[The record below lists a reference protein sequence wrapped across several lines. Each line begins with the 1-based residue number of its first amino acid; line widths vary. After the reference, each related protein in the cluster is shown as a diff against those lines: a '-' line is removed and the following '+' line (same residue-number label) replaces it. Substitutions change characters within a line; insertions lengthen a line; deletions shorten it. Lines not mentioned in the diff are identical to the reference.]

1 MKYLLSNEKL
11 EEKVS
16 ELREQ
21 LAKKDK
27 RIQELEAQSEERSL
41 QKQVDESKARE
52 AINNMK
58 SFYSLDRFDTSF
70 TSDVAMYLKTHNN
83 EDSFV
88 RSLKSPTRAM
98 GTTPRSK
105 RVIGTPRN
113 KYK

>member
-1 MKYLLSNEKL
+1 MLSNEKL
-11 EEKVS
+11 QESVS
-16 ELREQ
+16 DLKEQ

-27 RIQELEAQSEERSL
+27 QIQELQAQSEERFQ
-41 QKQVDESKARE
+41 QKQVDESKAQE
-52 AINNMK
+52 ALNNMK

-88 RSLKSPTRAM
+88 RSLKSPTRKM
-98 GTTPRSK
+98 GTPRNK
-105 RVIGTPRN
+105 RVIGTPQN